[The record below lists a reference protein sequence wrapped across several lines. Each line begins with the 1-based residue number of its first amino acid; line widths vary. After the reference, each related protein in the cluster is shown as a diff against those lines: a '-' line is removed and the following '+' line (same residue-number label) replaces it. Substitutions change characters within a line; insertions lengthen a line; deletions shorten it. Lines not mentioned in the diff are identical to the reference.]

1 MATFRTR
8 ARALDMLGRQQIAGI
23 PTAISELFKNAHDA
37 YADHVEVDYFRRS
50 GLLVLRDDGI
60 GMTRQE
66 FEERWLTLG
75 TESKMGAGVG
85 LALPPRDPNKAKRP
99 TLGEKGIGR
108 LAIGVI
114 GPQTLVLTR
123 AKRDTPQPVV
133 AAFMHWGVF
142 ALPGINLE
150 QINIPILEFDAGSLP
165 GRSDIAE
172 LIEAFSQ
179 SLKPLEA
186 IVGRERL
193 AGIRTDLSGFIV
205 DPRGADSFLGTP
217 SLVLD
222 GHGTHFFILPAT
234 ETLADDIDSGRNGD
248 DTVSPLIKTLIGFT
262 NTMTPDH
269 LEPRIRAAFRDRKLD
284 DQPEELIGESAFFT
298 PEEFRNADH
307 HIRGRFDEYGQFTG
321 SVAVYGEEYN
331 DYVVPWTD
339 GAGGRSS
346 RCGPFNFNL
355 AYIQGSAK
363 DSTLPPDQWTF
374 MSRKLNQIGG
384 LYIYR
389 DGVRVQPYGDTDFDW
404 LEIEKNRTKSAGY
417 YFFSYRR
424 LFGVVELSSDAN
436 AELKEKAGR
445 EGFQANA
452 AYREFRA
459 ILKNF
464 FTQVAA
470 DFFREGAGARAERYQ
485 ERKEELKRQELA
497 RRHREQQVRQKRDAF
512 GKELETFFER
522 LRSGLPEREAV
533 ELLQRVER
541 DVGAAVAN
549 PDPERATTTL
559 LDAET
564 AATQDLRAL
573 RARYRI
579 AKPRGV
585 GLTIALRRDWE
596 AYELESS
603 TLDEHLFSSISAEVG
618 RVVSDAAARADL
630 LVDRRRRIRTAV
642 QQRVDESTRRVQA
655 ESRETRR
662 TMEDVRVG
670 VVSVTRAS
678 LANVADVVA
687 SALADLERTS
697 LGNDEAEAERLQ
709 RRLEERIEQALEQ
722 EIDVLEAVRSQLA
735 VVLSRG
741 AEEPTAEETLAAV
754 EEEALALKEQAASEL
769 ELAQLG
775 AAVQVIEHEFDAT
788 VAAIREGLR
797 GMQRWAGTNPSFR
810 IAYERVRTSFD
821 HLDAYL
827 TLFTPLNRRLYTT
840 KVDVKGSAIYPFLRN
855 LFGER
860 MRRHGIEL
868 QATNQFLHYKMTG
881 FPSTFFPVF
890 VNLLDNAI
898 FWMKGRS
905 GPKLI
910 RLDADNRGFLISDTG
925 PGVNARDRTAIFER
939 GFTRKPG
946 GRGLGLKISR
956 DILKR
961 ENFTLELEETSAG
974 AGAMFRISP
983 EVP

>member
-1 MATFRTR
+1 
-8 ARALDMLGRQQIAGI
+8 MLGRQQIAGI

-50 GLLVLRDDGI
+50 GLFVLRDDGI

-75 TESKMGAGVG
+75 TESKVGAGVG
-85 LALPPRDPNKAKRP
+85 LAPPPVDPRKEKRP

-108 LAIGVI
+108 LAIGVV

-123 AKRDTPQPVV
+123 AKRETPQPVV
-133 AAFMHWGVF
+133 AAFLHWGVF
-142 ALPGINLE
+142 ALPGVNLE
-150 QINIPILEFDAGSLP
+150 EINIPICEFAAGTLP
-165 GRSDIAE
+165 NRSDIEE
-172 LIEAFSQ
+172 LVEMFRR
-179 SLKPLEA
+179 SLIPLEA
-186 IVGRERL
+186 VVGGSRL
-193 AGIRTDLSGFIV
+193 SGIRADLNRFVV
-205 DPRGADSFLGTP
+205 DPRGADSFLGKP
-217 SLVLD
+217 SLAFD

-234 ETLADDIDSGRNGD
+234 ETLADDIDSGRNAD
-248 DTVSPLIKTLIGFT
+248 DAVPPLIKTLIGFT

-269 LEPRIRAAFRDRKLD
+269 TEPRIRVAFRDRKLD

-298 PEEFRNADH
+298 PDEFRNADH

-321 SVAVYGEEYN
+321 SVAVYGEEYT
-331 DYVVPWTD
+331 DYVVPWTE
-339 GAGGRSS
+339 GAGGRGS

-355 AYIQGSAK
+355 AYVQGSARG
-363 DSTLPPDQWTF
+363 STLPPDQWTF

-424 LFGVVELSSDAN
+424 LFGVVELSSVDN
-436 AELKEKAGR
+436 GELREKAGR

-470 DFFREGAGARAERYQ
+470 DFFREGAGVRAERYQ
-485 ERKEELKRQELA
+485 ERKEELKQQELA
-497 RRHREQQVRQKRDAF
+497 RRHREQQVKQKRDAF

-522 LRSGLPEREAV
+522 LKAGLPERETV

-541 DVGAAVAN
+541 EVGAAVAN
-549 PDPERATTTL
+549 LDPERATVTL
-559 LDAET
+559 LDAEA
-564 AATQDLRAL
+564 AATQEIRAL
-573 RARYRI
+573 RTRYRV

-596 AYELESS
+596 AYEMESS
-603 TLDEHLFSSISAEVG
+603 TLEEHLFSSLLADVG
-618 RVVSDAAARADL
+618 RVVSQAAAGREL
-630 LVDRRRRIRTAV
+630 LIDRRRRIRTAV
-642 QQRVDESTRRVQA
+642 QQRVEESTRRVQA

-662 TMEDVRVG
+662 MMEDVRVG
-670 VVSVTRAS
+670 IIAATRAS
-678 LANVADVVA
+678 LANVDGVVA
-687 SALADLERTS
+687 KALADLERTP
-697 LGNDEAEAERLQ
+697 LEDDEAEAERLQ
-709 RRLEERIEQALEQ
+709 RRLEERIEDVLER
-722 EIDVLEAVRSQLA
+722 EIESLEAVRSQL
-735 VVLSRG
+735 VGILSRG

-860 MRRHGIEL
+860 MRRHNIEL
-868 QATNQFLHYKMTG
+868 QATNQFLHYKMIG

-905 GPKLI
+905 GAKTI
-910 RLDADNRGFLISDTG
+910 ILDADNRGFLISDTG
-925 PGVNARDRTAIFER
+925 PGVNPRDRAAIFER

-961 ENFTLELEETSAG
+961 ENFTLELEESPSGKG
-974 AGAMFRISP
+974 ATFRITP
-983 EVP
+983 EAMA